1 MIADLIGAV
10 GGFMKSL
17 TAAGAAF
24 LLMGLPAAMPA
35 QKAAVPGQIASAS
48 KMALPASF
56 SAEAHAPAVA
66 ARPTIAEVRN
76 EKHDRHMN
84 ALWAASIAAMAA
96 GTSADAVS
104 SWDKREGNSLLASS
118 NGMFGARGV
127 GIKAGIAAGVL
138 LPQIILRKHKELRT
152 AFVLGNLTEAGVFTG
167 AAIHNFRLSAPQH

>member
-1 MIADLIGAV
+1 MNDRGLIGAV

-24 LLMGLPAAMPA
+24 LLLGLPAAMPA

-48 KMALPASF
+48 KVALPASF
-56 SAEAHAPAVA
+56 SAEAPAA
-66 ARPTIAEVRN
+66 TRPTVAQVRN

-96 GTSADAVS
+96 GTSADAIS
-104 SWDKREGNSLLASS
+104 SWHKREGNSLLASS
-118 NGMFGARGV
+118 DGMFGARGV

-138 LPQIILRKHKELRT
+138 LPQIILRKHIDLRT

>member
-1 MIADLIGAV
+1 MIAALIGAF

-35 QKAAVPGQIASAS
+35 QKAPIPGQIASAP
-48 KMALPASF
+48 KAALPSSF
-56 SAEAHAPAVA
+56 SVEANAPAVA
-66 ARPTIAEVRN
+66 ARPIAQVRD
-76 EKHDRHMN
+76 ERHDRHMN
-84 ALWAASIAAMAA
+84 ALWTASIAAMLA

-104 SWDKREGNSLLASS
+104 SWHKREGNSLLASS

-138 LPQIILRKHKELRT
+138 LPQIVLRKHKDLRI
-152 AFVLGNLTEAGVFTG
+152 AFVVGNLAEAGVFTG
-167 AAIHNFRLSAPQH
+167 AAIHNFQLGAPQH

>member
-1 MIADLIGAV
+1 MIAALIGAV

-24 LLMGLPAAMPA
+24 LLVGLPAAMPA

-48 KMALPASF
+48 KAALPASF
-56 SAEAHAPAVA
+56 SAEAPAA

-104 SWDKREGNSLLASS
+104 SWHKREGNSLLASS
-118 NGMFGARGV
+118 NGMFGARGI

-138 LPQIILRKHKELRT
+138 LPQIILRKHKDLRT

-167 AAIHNFRLSAPQH
+167 AAIHNFQLGAPQH